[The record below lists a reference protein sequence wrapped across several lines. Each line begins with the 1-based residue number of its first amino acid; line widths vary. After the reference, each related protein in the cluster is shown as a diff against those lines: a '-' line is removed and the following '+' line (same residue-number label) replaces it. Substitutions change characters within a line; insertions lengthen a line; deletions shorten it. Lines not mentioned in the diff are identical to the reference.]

1 MSDWVAQ
8 NIRDKYPKVFK
19 SANTSFKDFKST
31 FVIEDG
37 KLLARNIKLDAGDY
51 LMLGKGAIDLN
62 GGLDLAVTLT
72 ISQGLSADLVSGF
85 STASLLQNNQGQ
97 IEIPFLLTGTLPNVS
112 AKPEPDFVQKILQKA
127 LLEKGLDLFGK
138 KGSSLDDLKKEGLK
152 KLFDFGKKKKR
163 PAAPADTA
171 SAP

>member
-1 MSDWVAQ
+1 MQTIRQNFPEELLRIDLEPLRIRVTEYGNAQRVVWLVKWVLVVPQAVGV
-8 NIRDKYPKVFK
+8 DADK
-19 SANTSFKDFKST
+19 SAAF
-31 FVIEDG
+31 
-37 KLLARNIKLDAGDY
+37 LLIQA
-51 LMLGKGAIDLN
+51 
-62 GGLDLAVTLT
+62 
-72 ISQGLSADLVSGF
+72 LSADLVSGF
-85 STASLLQNNQGQ
+85 SAASLLQNNQGQ